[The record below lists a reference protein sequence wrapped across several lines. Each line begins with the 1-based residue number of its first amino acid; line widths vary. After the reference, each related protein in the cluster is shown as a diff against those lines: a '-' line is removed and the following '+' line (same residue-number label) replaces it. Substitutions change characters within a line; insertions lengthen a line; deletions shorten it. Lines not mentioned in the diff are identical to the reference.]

1 MKLTPEQKA
10 YLLEGKDTWHT
21 QDYEGLPSI
30 MVADGPHGLRKQHD
44 PKDNLGMKGSVKAT
58 AFPTASL
65 TACSFDRNLIKAMAK
80 AIAKEAQTNGVHIV
94 LGPGINIK
102 RSPLC
107 GRNFEYFSE
116 DPYVAG
122 ELSAAYIRAMEDEG
136 TGTSVK
142 HFCCNNQEKN
152 RFFIDSVVDDR
163 ALHEIYLAAFKRAV
177 KENPATV
184 MASYNQINGFP
195 AVENP
200 LIEKTLRQDWGF
212 KGVVVSDWGAIN
224 QKVNAVKAGCDL
236 EMPSSHGF
244 HAKEVIENLKKDEV
258 LLKAVDTSAQRIIDL
273 VGSYDPI
280 KKTTYDPLKHHQLA
294 QDIASQS
301 MVLLKNDDVLP
312 LNQNQKVAMI
322 GGFIDDMRYQAG
334 GSSHINP
341 SQLDQLKNVG
351 AIYHPLMTYAK
362 GFHLETD
369 QVDNDLENEAVD
381 LASHSDV
388 ILYVIGLP
396 ERHETEGFDRSHI
409 DLPNNQIHLLHK
421 LHQLGKPVIGIVLAG
436 SVVNLSFE
444 HEFKGLLMAYLG
456 GQASSR
462 AILDLIFGHKNPSG
476 RLAETFI
483 DDIKSCNVQLNDNNN
498 AVYYDES
505 IFVGYRYY
513 HTFNQP
519 VRYPFGYGLSYTDFK
534 YDMLKVTPSKEGFD
548 LSFELTNIGQ
558 YEGAEVIQVYI
569 EALDSKIYRTK
580 RELKAF
586 DKIYLKPNET
596 KTVEIHVPFEAFE
609 FYDLYEKRF
618 RTEAGRYQII
628 VGKNVNEAILTDEV
642 FVKGDDISHPKT
654 MYNDQTYHTDDF
666 EKIYQKALP
675 AEHKV
680 RKRPYHLGST
690 LADAKHT
697 WVGRIIA
704 NKITAM
710 ASEKTK
716 DAQPWVQDMMKQTV
730 LETPLR
736 SLALFSNGEV
746 SMTEVL
752 GLIDIMNLKWI
763 KGIKKL
769 RKAKKE

>member
-1 MKLTPEQKA
+1 MKLTHEEKA

-65 TACSFDRNLIKAMAK
+65 TACSFDRNLIKEMAQ
-80 AIAKEAQTNGVHIV
+80 AIAKEAQANGVHIV

-116 DPYVAG
+116 DPYLAG
-122 ELSAAYIRAMEDEG
+122 ELSAAYVRAMEDAG

-152 RFFIDSVVDDR
+152 RFFIDSIVDDR
-163 ALHEIYLAAFKRAV
+163 ALHEIYLSAFKRAV
-177 KENPATV
+177 KENPATI

-200 LIEKTLRQDWGF
+200 LIEKTLRQAWGF

-224 QKVNAVKAGCDL
+224 QKINAVKAGCDL

-244 HAKEVIENLKKDEV
+244 HAKEVIGALEKDDV
-258 LLKAVDTSAQRIIDL
+258 LVQAVDISAKRIIDL
-273 VGSYDPI
+273 VNAYDPI
-280 KKTTYDPLKHHQLA
+280 KKTTYDPVAHHQLA
-294 QDIASQS
+294 QKIASQS
-301 MVLLKNDDVLP
+301 MVLLKNEDVLP
-312 LNQNQKVAMI
+312 LKQNQKVTMI
-322 GGFIDDMRYQAG
+322 GGFIDEMRYQAG

-341 SQLDQLKNVG
+341 YQLDQLKDVG
-351 AIYHPLMTYAK
+351 AIYHKSMTYAK
-362 GFHLETD
+362 GFSLDTD
-369 QVDNDLENEAVD
+369 QVDSDLENEAID
-381 LASHSDV
+381 LASAADV

-409 DLPNNQIHLLHK
+409 DIPNNQVHLLHQ
-421 LHQLGKPVIGIVLAG
+421 LHHLGKPIIGIVLAG
-436 SVVNLSFE
+436 SVVNLEFE

-462 AILDLIFGHKNPSG
+462 AILDVIFGHMNPSG

-483 DDIKSCNVQLNDNNN
+483 DDIKSCNVQLNQNNN

-513 HTFNQP
+513 HTFNQD

-534 YDMLKVTPSKEGFD
+534 YDNLEVEKTIKGFD
-548 LSFELTNIGQ
+548 LTFELSNIGT
-558 YEGAEVIQVYI
+558 YAGEEVIQIYI
-569 EALDSKIYRTK
+569 EAKESKIYRAK

-586 DKIYLKPNET
+586 DKIALEPNEM
-596 KTVEIHVPFEAFE
+596 KIIKMHVPLNAFE
-609 FYDLYEKRF
+609 FYDLYEKCF
-618 RTEAGRYQII
+618 KTEAGTYQII
-628 VGKNVNEAILTDEV
+628 VGKNVNQAILTKEV
-642 FVKGDDISHPKT
+642 LVNGAHIDHPKT
-654 MYNDQTYHTDDF
+654 TYNDQVYRTDDF
-666 EKIYQKALP
+666 KKIYQKELP
-675 AEHKV
+675 KENKV

-690 LADAKHT
+690 LSDAKTT
-697 WVGRIIA
+697 WVGKIIA
-704 NKITAM
+704 NKITTLA
-710 ASEKTK
+710 AQKTK
-716 DAQPWVQDMMKQTV
+716 DAQPWVQDMMTQTV

-736 SLALFSNGEV
+736 SLALFSSGEV
-746 SMTEVL
+746 SMTTVL
-752 GLIDIMNLKWI
+752 GLIDMMNLKFF
-763 KGIKKL
+763 KGMMKL
-769 RKAKKE
+769 RKAQKE